1 MRKEAIKFYKS
12 RIHTTLSREM
22 EANSLEEMLR
32 KAISNK
38 EPIKLDTA
46 SMAYTERKDGVLPQ
60 YDIRTDR
67 WEIALQASDK
77 VSRSNAAMRKMQDH
91 PELYEHNEDGSIKM
105 IDGKP
110 VLIHTGGEA

>member
-1 MRKEAIKFYKS
+1 MKLSSSKYFPS

-22 EANSLEEMLR
+22 EALSLEENLR
-32 KAISNK
+32 KALEGK
-38 EPIKLDTA
+38 EPIKIDM
-46 SMAYTERKDGVLPQ
+46 SNMAYTERKDGVLPQ

-77 VSRSNAAMRKMQDH
+77 VSRSNAALRKLQDH
-91 PELYEHNEDGSIKM
+91 PELYEHNDDGSIKM
-105 IDGKP
+105 VDGKP